1 MSIPVG
7 RPAEALSCRPDLR
20 VARIAR
26 AAPRAARAL
35 ATALLGAIVGV
46 ASAPQAWAGAD
57 EGGAA
62 PTRDARAGAARALG
76 VAEAPEILEA
86 FEDAR
91 KAMLKSDLERYDKA
105 AAKIPRSH
113 LLHRYVEYWRLR
125 ILLSDKRPESMTG
138 EADGAVRAFL
148 ARHPESIDGDL
159 LRRDWMLA
167 LGRREDWR
175 SFDAQYAQ
183 WILKDE
189 TAPDCYAQ
197 MSRLATGRPDLP
209 AALALVMRPVGL
221 NKACSSLFRALA
233 DAGAVDR
240 RTIRQRLLLALE
252 ANASDDI
259 LDAAAL
265 SGLATQQQK
274 VQDALRKPDAAL
286 KAGPGGDLRLIA
298 MVRLARADPEEAA
311 RQMRRHGPAM
321 SAADRRFAWAQIA
334 AHAMRR
340 MMPEAHAWAA
350 SAKGA
355 AVSEATV
362 DPLMRAALRARD
374 WPMVRHWIEALPAK
388 DQADPSS
395 RYWLARAHAA
405 AGEKAKA
412 KAMFTELGTRRDFY
426 GKLAREELG
435 ERWKAPASIAPP
447 PARAIEAFDGNEGFA
462 RAIAFYRLGMRF
474 EGNREWN
481 FELRNLEPARLHAAA
496 WWARRQG
503 LLDRAIN
510 ADERRD
516 GEPDIALRFPA
527 PFADELRPIAAGMGL
542 DPAWVYGLI
551 RQESRFIMDARS
563 HVGASGLM
571 QLMPATARWVAKKM
585 GRDDF
590 RAHHIDDLRTNLEFG
605 TFYLK
610 NVLDDVDGS
619 QALASAGY
627 NAGPRRAHAWRAS
640 LPQAIEGAIFAEIIP
655 FAETRGYVKHVLS
668 NAVDYAAIFTGKPQ
682 SIKAWL
688 GTIEPR
694 SEKGTALP

>member
-1 MSIPVG
+1 MSIAIG
-7 RPAEALSCRPDLR
+7 RKVAPPFASGASRPMREPSTATRSTLTAALLAAILAVTTGAFVPA
-20 VARIAR
+20 VAK
-26 AAPRAARAL
+26 AATEGATPG
-35 ATALLGAIVGV
+35 ATARLPGNVL
-46 ASAPQAWAGAD
+46 
-57 EGGAA
+57 
-62 PTRDARAGAARALG
+62 ALD
-76 VAEAPEILEA
+76 EAPEVVEA

-105 AAKIPRSH
+105 VSTIPRSH
-113 LLHRYVEYWRLR
+113 ILHRYVEYWRLR
-125 ILLSDKRPESMTG
+125 ILLSEKRPESLTD
-138 EADGAVRAFL
+138 EVDDAVRAFL
-148 ARHPESIDGDL
+148 DRHPESIDGDL

-175 SFDAQYAQ
+175 TFDAQYAQ

-189 TAPDCYAQ
+189 SAPDCYAQ
-197 MSRLATGRPDLP
+197 TSKIAQGRTDLP
-209 AALALVMRPVGL
+209 AALALVMRPVNL
-221 NKACSSLFRALA
+221 NKACSGLFRALA
-233 DAGAVDR
+233 SAGAIDR
-240 RTIRQRLLLALE
+240 KTIRQRLLLALE

-259 LDAAAL
+259 LEAAAL
-265 SGLATQQQK
+265 AGLATSESK
-274 VQDALRKPDAAL
+274 VIAALRKPETAL
-286 KAGPGGDLRLIA
+286 KAGPTGDLRLITL
-298 MVRLARADPEEAA
+298 VRLARSDPEEAA
-311 RQMRRHGPAM
+311 RQMRRHGPKM

-340 MMPEAHAWAA
+340 MMPEAYEWSKQAA
-350 SAKGA
+350 GA
-355 AVSEATV
+355 EISEATI
-362 DPLMRAALRARD
+362 DNLMRAALRERD
-374 WPMVRHWIEALPAK
+374 WKRVRYWIEALPAK
-388 DQADPSS
+388 DQTEPAS
-395 RYWLARAHAA
+395 RYWLARSHAQ

-412 KAMFTELGTRRDFY
+412 RAIFDELRVRRDFY

-435 ERWKAPASIAPP
+435 ETWQAPAQIAA
-447 PARAIEAFDGNEGFA
+447 PAADRIAAFDRNEAFA

-481 FELRNLEPARLHAAA
+481 FELRDLDASRLHAAA
-496 WWARRQG
+496 WWAKHRG

-527 PFADELRPIAAGMGL
+527 PFATELRPIAAGMEL
-542 DPAWVYGLI
+542 DPAWIYGLI

-585 GRDDF
+585 GRDSF
-590 RAHHIDDLRTNLEFG
+590 RPHHIDDLQTNLEFG

-627 NAGPRRAHAWRAS
+627 NAGPRRAQAWRAS
-640 LPQAIEGAIFAEIIP
+640 LPHAVEGAIFAEIIP
-655 FAETRGYVKHVLS
+655 FNETRGYVKHVLS

-688 GTIEPR
+688 GTVEPR
-694 SEKGTALP
+694 SEKGTKLP

>member
-1 MSIPVG
+1 MSRATFAAAAALLAAALGIAAPTG
-7 RPAEALSCRPDLR
+7 AHAAADEGARPATPQARASGSALAP
-20 VARIAR
+20 AR
-26 AAPRAARAL
+26 AAL
-35 ATALLGAIVGV
+35 AI
-46 ASAPQAWAGAD
+46 
-57 EGGAA
+57 
-62 PTRDARAGAARALG
+62 
-76 VAEAPEILEA
+76 AEAPATVEA

-91 KAMLKSDLERYDKA
+91 KAMLKADLERYDAA

-113 LLHRYVEYWRLR
+113 PLYRYVEYWRLR
-125 ILLSDKRPESMTG
+125 ILLSDKRPESLSG

-175 SFDAQYAQ
+175 TFDAQYAQ

-189 TAPDCYAQ
+189 PSPDCYAQ
-197 MSRLATGRPDLP
+197 MSRLAARKPDLP

-221 NKACSSLFRALA
+221 TKACSSLFRALA
-233 DAGAVDR
+233 DTGTIDR
-240 RTIRQRLLLALE
+240 RTIRQRLMLALE
-252 ANASDDI
+252 ANAADDI
-259 LDAAAL
+259 LEAAAL
-265 SGLATQQQK
+265 SGLATQVQK
-274 VQDALRKPDAAL
+274 VQLALRKPDVAL

-298 MVRLARADPEEAA
+298 LVRLARADPEAAA
-311 RQMRRHGPAM
+311 RQMDRVGPAM
-321 SAADRRFAWAQIA
+321 STADRRFAWSQIA

-340 MMPEAHAWAA
+340 MQPDAHRWAA
-350 SAKGA
+350 NAKGA
-355 AVSEATV
+355 VASEATV
-362 DPLMRAALRARD
+362 DNLMRAALRERD

-388 DQADPSS
+388 DRAEPGS
-395 RYWLARAHAA
+395 RYWLARALAA
-405 AGEKAKA
+405 TGQTARASAIFGE
-412 KAMFTELGTRRDFY
+412 LRTRRDFY

-435 ERWKAPASIAPP
+435 EAWRVPASIAPP
-447 PARAIEAFDGNEGFA
+447 PASEVDAFDGNEGFA

-481 FELRNLEPARLHAAA
+481 FVLRDLDPARLHAAA

-516 GEPDIALRFPA
+516 GEPDVALRFPA
-527 PFADELRPIAAGMGL
+527 PFANELRPIAAGMDL

-551 RQESRFIMDARS
+551 RQESRFVMDARS

-585 GRDDF
+585 GRADF
-590 RAHHIDDLRTNLEFG
+590 RAHQIDDLKTNLEFG

-640 LPQAIEGAIFAEIIP
+640 LPHAVEGAIFAEIIP
-655 FAETRGYVKHVLS
+655 FTETRGYVKHVLS

-688 GTIEPR
+688 GTVEPR
-694 SEKGTALP
+694 SDRSTRLP